1 MCTVCVITRET
12 LQTKCEHSDENSGV
26 YMLMSLCY
34 YWGFFQ
40 TKSEGVRTQMK
51 TPNKDILM
59 VINGNKI
66 YLLPKKYYFLEFT
79 ENSGQTNTQV
89 KRLGLQYN
97 RGNDP
102 RTSRF
107 VVYFWFAESHSIL
120 SLRNIKRAPCLHSLM
135 QTWEGVWE
143 NSKVCV
149 NPSCRRGFTQ
159 RLSSCPKLPRV
170 FASGYV
176 NTASVLYFFYKIYD
190 KAGSATETT
199 TVPFYLNF
207 AIRAHVYE

>member
-1 MCTVCVITRET
+1 
-12 LQTKCEHSDENSGV
+12 
-26 YMLMSLCY
+26 
-34 YWGFFQ
+34 
-40 TKSEGVRTQMK
+40 
-51 TPNKDILM
+51 M

-120 SLRNIKRAPCLHSLM
+120 S
-135 QTWEGVWE
+135 
-143 NSKVCV
+143 
-149 NPSCRRGFTQ
+149 
-159 RLSSCPKLPRV
+159 
-170 FASGYV
+170 
-176 NTASVLYFFYKIYD
+176 
-190 KAGSATETT
+190 
-199 TVPFYLNF
+199 
-207 AIRAHVYE
+207 